1 MDYSTTTYSLLSSG
15 NPNDNKFVKLWIL
28 LVIFIGAHCLDVT
41 YHVDE
46 QKVPGTY
53 IGNIAADTHL
63 LDYKRVTFSN
73 LKKGKGR
80 SNGMFNVSKSG
91 ELYTAQMLDAEVLC
105 KYNTECYRIVDVAVQ
120 NMDSFVKI
128 LEVKVIIN
136 DINDHQPVF
145 PVKNITLQFDEGD
158 KKGMIKFIPNAVDS
172 DVGILNSQ
180 ITYML
185 ERNVDDPFKLSV
197 TKEVDGSAKLGVVL
211 DKSLDREIE
220 DIYHMRVKARD
231 GGSPSLQG
239 FLDIHIK
246 VADLNDNPPI
256 FSKNIYNV
264 SLESTHHFDSPIVK
278 LSATDLDSGKNG
290 KFLFHIN
297 SKTSNLAK
305 TYFRLDPITGEIF
318 LSNKFRLEKK
328 HSYKLFI
335 GATDNGKPPLSSTAI
350 VWINIIN
357 QQNNAPS
364 VEVNFF
370 SESSGDTV
378 AISEGIKVGKFIA
391 YVKVTDNDSGQNGE
405 VSCELSHDKVQLQ
418 SLGRNKYK
426 VVIKNL
432 VDREREHSIDF
443 TINCRDNGT
452 PPLHTESSF
461 SVQVMDVNDVRP
473 HFTKDTFRFLT
484 YENEKINFPVGFINA
499 TDQDEGLGGQLS
511 FYLEQ
516 SKNHLLPFQI
526 SDFGFILTTESL
538 DREQQDVY
546 KFKVLV
552 KDNGNPSLNN
562 TANVIVEVMD
572 ENDNAPY
579 FSFPSVNPFSLDVHY
594 HPQSKNDITVLRAS
608 DRDSYENAFLKYEI
622 LSGNEKQLFNVNPY
636 SGVLSFSRTV
646 YQNDAGSYELQFM
659 VKDSGTPVLS
669 AKTTMSLMLTVSNK
683 TTKLMTAVYSKS
695 DKKIHINLFIIILVA
710 ILIVSI
716 AIVVSI
722 TMCIVRRNNQ
732 RATHFANTSEYVDE
746 SRQLKFYTDEMTSQ
760 SGTPIAVPDLGKYE
774 KAHMVDFCGDS
785 HTGMDSSLES
795 RKVSASGIHCQAT
808 TEGTHPMCIQK
819 IVVTPDGRKY
829 KETAF
834 NAPLCYNELS
844 STTVPYSD
852 RRHNINKR
860 ETGHYEELSAH
871 QYSKPDK
878 QSKTS
883 TTPTPTLSPSISS
896 LTAKTTTPTKTA
908 TTTKTTSLS
917 SLSSSSLSCEKST
930 APPPMMSNLG
940 KLKDI
945 YTPAKS
951 SVQSK
956 LSNPNCLSTDVID
969 LKSISE
975 GQTGISSQLW
985 DLPMKNSFTTH
996 TKPLPAVPKR
1006 LYQVSK

>member
-1 MDYSTTTYSLLSSG
+1 MECSLHI
-15 NPNDNKFVKLWIL
+15 PL
-28 LVIFIGAHCLDVT
+28 LVFLCNNNSKLVNLWLLIFIFIGAQCLDVT

-46 QKVPGTY
+46 QKLPGTY

-63 LDYKRVTFSN
+63 LDYKMVTFSN

-80 SNGMFNVSKSG
+80 STEMFNVSKSG
-91 ELYTAQMLDAEVLC
+91 ELYTAKTLDAETLC
-105 KYNTECYRIVDVAVQ
+105 KYNSECYRIVDVAVQ
-120 NMDSFVKI
+120 NMDSFIKI

-136 DINDHQPVF
+136 DINDHQPEF

-158 KKGMIKFIPNAVDS
+158 KKGMVKFIPNAIDR

-197 TKEVDGSAKLGVVL
+197 SKKVDGTAKLGIVL
-211 DKSLDREIE
+211 DVSLDREIK
-220 DIYHMRVKARD
+220 DIYNMRVKARD
-231 GGSPSLQG
+231 GGTPSRQG
-239 FLDIHIK
+239 FLDIHIN
-246 VADLNDNPPI
+246 VADLNDNPPV

-264 SLESTHHFDSPIVK
+264 SLENTHHFDTPLVTM
-278 LSATDLDSGKNG
+278 SATDLDSGKNG

-297 SKTSNLAK
+297 SKTSNLTK

-318 LSNKFRLEKK
+318 LNNKFSLEKRRT
-328 HSYKLFI
+328 YKLFI
-335 GATDNGKPPLSSTAI
+335 EASDNGSPPLSSTAI
-350 VWINIIN
+350 VLINIIN
-357 QQNNAPS
+357 QHNNAPS

-370 SESSGDTV
+370 SESTGDTV
-378 AISEGIKVGKFIA
+378 TISEGIKIGSFIA

-405 VSCELSHDKVQLQ
+405 VSCDLYHDKVQLQ

-443 TINCRDNGT
+443 TITCRDKGS
-452 PPLHTESSF
+452 PPLHTENSF

-473 HFTKDTFRFLT
+473 QFTKDTFRFLT

-516 SKNHLLPFQI
+516 SKNHLFPFQI

-546 KFKVLV
+546 EFKVLV
-552 KDNGNPSLNN
+552 KDNGTPSLNN

-594 HPQSKNDITVLRAS
+594 HPQSKNDITVLKAS

-622 LSGNEKQLFNVNPY
+622 LSGNDKQLFTVNPY

-646 YQNDAGSYELQFM
+646 YQNDAGSYELQFV

-683 TTKLMTAVYSKS
+683 TTKLMTTVYSKS

-732 RATHFANTSEYVDE
+732 RAAHFANTSEFVDE

-760 SGTPIAVPDLGKYE
+760 SGTPVAVPDIGKYE
-774 KAHMVDFCGDS
+774 KAHMSDFCADS
-785 HTGMDSSLES
+785 HSGLDSSLES

-834 NAPLCYNELS
+834 NAPCRYNELS
-844 STTVPYSD
+844 STPVPYTD
-852 RRHNINKR
+852 RRHNLNKR

-878 QSKTS
+878 QPKTS
-883 TTPTPTLSPSISS
+883 TSLSPSSSS
-896 LTAKTTTPTKTA
+896 LTTKTA
-908 TTTKTTSLS
+908 TTTTSLS
-917 SLSSSSLSCEKST
+917 SSGVKSSPTLSSI
-930 APPPMMSNLG
+930 G
-940 KLKDI
+940 KPKDI
-945 YTPAKS
+945 YTPVKS

-956 LSNPNCLSTDVID
+956 LQNPNSLNTDVID

-975 GQTGISSQLW
+975 GHSGTGISSQLW
-985 DLPMKNSFTTH
+985 DLPMKNSFTSL

-1006 LYQVSK
+1006 LYQITK